1 MPPKRKP
8 EGYATCSSDDKIQCK
23 TLNARKRLRAQEQMN
38 RMAYLRGE
46 GVDAM
51 LTQQQQPKPTNKQR
65 REVRRMKEM
74 DIGRVREA
82 RLWTYQP
89 ENTRTRTFAGR
100 VMSSIGCGERERI
113 AVRFVLWCRTRTG
126 DSGERDCTDV
136 ANANVR

>member
-1 MPPKRKP
+1 MKAGDCVISPP
-8 EGYATCSSDDKIQCK
+8 AVVTNM
-23 TLNARKRLRAQEQMN
+23 NARKRLRAQEQMN

-51 LTQQQQPKPTNKQR
+51 LTQLQQPKPTNKQR
-65 REVRRMKEM
+65 REVRRMREM

-89 ENTRTRTFAGR
+89 ENTRTRAFAGR
-100 VMSSIGCGERERI
+100 VMSSGGCGERERI

>member
-1 MPPKRKP
+1 
-8 EGYATCSSDDKIQCK
+8 
-23 TLNARKRLRAQEQMN
+23 
-38 RMAYLRGE
+38 MAYLRGE

-100 VMSSIGCGERERI
+100 VMGSVGCGERERI
-113 AVRFVLWCRTRTG
+113 AVRFVLWCRTRTYKRG
-126 DSGERDCTDV
+126 DCERAIAADAV
-136 ANANVR
+136 VR